1 MKKTLVL
8 AAALSMTMLSSAAFA
23 DGAATFGAKCGM
35 CHSTEAGVKKM
46 APSVFGIMGT
56 KTALSGDAAW
66 DAASMDAFLA
76 APDAVAMMQPLADA
90 AARAE
95 IVAYMETLK

>member
-1 MKKTLVL
+1 MKKLVMIT
-8 AAALSMTMLSSAAFA
+8 AALSFSMFTGAAFA
-23 DGAATFGAKCGM
+23 NDVFTAKCGM

-46 APSVFGIMGT
+46 GPSMFGIMGT

-76 APDAVAMMQPLADA
+76 APDSVGMMQPVTDDGVRSQIITYL
-90 AARAE
+90 E
-95 IVAYMETLK
+95 VLK

>member
-1 MKKTLVL
+1 MKKTFIL
-8 AAALSMTMLSSAAFA
+8 AASLSMTMMSGAAFA
-23 DGAATFGAKCGM
+23 DGAASFAAKCGM

-56 KTALSGDAAW
+56 KTAYSGDAAW

-76 APDAVAMMQPLADA
+76 APDSVAMMQPMADA

-95 IVAYMETLK
+95 VVAYLETLK